1 MNCTDFCHMY
11 FFIIIIFYW
20 ASFSF
25 VSLHDCPGRRNSHS
39 WSLGRDWSQSR
50 YNCVKDCVGYILS
63 YWSQSSVEMAL
74 LRPLHP
80 MLVSAADSEIVFTR
94 WQTSLGADGH
104 SQCTLQHS
112 CCKFLKSTKLETN
125 LIHAIDFTSIELRFS
140 ITNLVYIKRGL
151 IFYRRMLDAGLEI
164 RQRSY
169 LVQNWYAGYVIMLR
183 SEYL

>member
-1 MNCTDFCHMY
+1 MNCTDFCRMY

-94 WQTSLGADGH
+94 WQTSLGYSLQCSCSNCLKVSSLRQIHEMDLPGALVKSLGSVFILH
-104 SQCTLQHS
+104 VWILLESAKLSQ
-112 CCKFLKSTKLETN
+112 
-125 LIHAIDFTSIELRFS
+125 
-140 ITNLVYIKRGL
+140 
-151 IFYRRMLDAGLEI
+151 
-164 RQRSY
+164 
-169 LVQNWYAGYVIMLR
+169 
-183 SEYL
+183 